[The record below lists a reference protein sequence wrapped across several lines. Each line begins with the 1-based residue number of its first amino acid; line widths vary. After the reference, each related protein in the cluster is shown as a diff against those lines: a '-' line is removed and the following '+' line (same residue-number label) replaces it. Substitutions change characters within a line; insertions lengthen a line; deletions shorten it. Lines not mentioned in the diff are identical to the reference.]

1 MENNHDID
9 KTFNEASKTLEEPA
23 TFPGFDKVWNTV
35 EEKLDKK
42 QNKKKNIPAWIP
54 YGIAASLLIGS
65 GIFYFNDKK
74 ENKNVSQPVMAQNV
88 THDQKDTS
96 SEAPEHILKLDSMVR
111 SNMQKDILPVTAAK
125 IAYEKVPEL
134 YTSPLSSPVFEM
146 NTPASDAASVSEKNR
161 MDTLKRQNLE
171 EVITMGIRKE
181 KSSMINAVASSV
193 KIKESDIS
201 KVADTAEVIYPNSVL
216 SFNEKDKEPEILAY
230 NKEYANK
237 HKAIAP
243 GSGFENKLGRKLDA
257 NMLKGSVSGLN
268 ISSGLGGGVSA
279 SGKAK
284 ISIRGTANSEAHLLI
299 VVNGMYSDSEF
310 FKKLDPNKI
319 ESVQVFKGEKAV
331 HVFGNRAV
339 NGVIVVITKDISRK
353 DRKNLRKLLSNGLLT
368 N

>member
-42 QNKKKNIPAWIP
+42 QDKKKNIPAWIP

-65 GIFYFNDKK
+65 GIFYFNDQK
-74 ENKNVSQPVMAQNV
+74 ENKNTSRPVIAQRAI
-88 THDQKDTS
+88 HDQKDTS
-96 SEAPEHILKLDSMVR
+96 SEVPEHILKLDSIVK
-111 SNMQKDILPVTAAK
+111 SNMQKDILPTTAAK

-134 YTSPLSSPVFEM
+134 YNSPLYEM
-146 NTPASDAASVSEKNR
+146 NAQASDAASVSEKNR
-161 MDTLKRQNLE
+161 MDTVKRQNLE

-181 KSSMINAVASSV
+181 RSSMVNAVASSV
-193 KIKESDIS
+193 KIKQSDLN
-201 KVADTAEVIYPNSVL
+201 KAADTAEVIYPNSVL

-237 HKAIAP
+237 HRAIAP
-243 GSGFENKLGRKLDA
+243 GSGFENKLGSKLDA
-257 NMLKGSVSGLN
+257 NILKGSVSGLN
-268 ISSGLGGGVSA
+268 ISSGLGGVPA
-279 SGKAK
+279 SEKAR
-284 ISIRGTANSEAHLLI
+284 ISIRGTANSEAHPLI
-299 VVNGMYSDSEF
+299 IINGMYSDSEF

>member
-42 QNKKKNIPAWIP
+42 QDKKKNIPAWIP

-65 GIFYFNDKK
+65 GIFYFNDQK
-74 ENKNVSQPVMAQNV
+74 ENKNPSRPVIAQ
-88 THDQKDTS
+88 HAIYDQKDTS
-96 SEAPEHILKLDSMVR
+96 SEVPEHILKLDSMVK
-111 SNMQKDILPVTAAK
+111 SNMQKDVLPVAAAK
-125 IAYEKVPEL
+125 IAYEKVPEP
-134 YTSPLSSPVFEM
+134 YMSPLSSPVYEM
-146 NTPASDAASVSEKNR
+146 KAPASDATSVSEKNR

-181 KSSMINAVASSV
+181 RSSMINAVASSV
-193 KIKESDIS
+193 KIKESDLN
-201 KVADTAEVIYPNSVL
+201 KAADTAEVIYPNSVL

-243 GSGFENKLGRKLDA
+243 GSGFENKLGSKLDA
-257 NMLKGSVSGLN
+257 NILKGSVSGLN
-268 ISSGLGGGVSA
+268 ISSGSGGVAA

-284 ISIRGTANSEAHLLI
+284 ISIRGTANSEARPLI
-299 VVNGMYSDSEF
+299 VVNGMYSDSES

-331 HVFGNRAV
+331 PVFGNRAV

-353 DRKNLRKLLSNGLLT
+353 DRKNLKKLLSNGLLT

>member
-9 KTFNEASKTLEEPA
+9 KTFNEASKTLEEPV

-42 QNKKKNIPAWIP
+42 QNKKKNIPVWIP

-65 GIFYFNDKK
+65 GIFYFNDQK
-74 ENKNVSQPVMAQNV
+74 ENKNASRPVIAQRAI
-88 THDQKDTS
+88 HDQKDTS
-96 SEAPEHILKLDSMVR
+96 SEVPEHILKLDSMVKN
-111 SNMQKDILPVTAAK
+111 NMQKDILPVASAK

-134 YTSPLSSPVFEM
+134 YTSSPVFEM

-181 KSSMINAVASSV
+181 RSSMVNAVASSV
-193 KIKESDIS
+193 KIKESDLN
-201 KVADTAEVIYPNSVL
+201 KAADTAEVIYSNSVL

-243 GSGFENKLGRKLDA
+243 GSGFENKLGSKLDA
-257 NMLKGSVSGLN
+257 NILKGSVSGLN
-268 ISSGLGGGVSA
+268 ISSGSGGVPA

-284 ISIRGTANSEAHLLI
+284 ISIRGTANSEAHPLI
-299 VVNGMYSDSEF
+299 VINGMYSDSEF

-331 HVFGNRAV
+331 PVFGNRAV

-353 DRKNLRKLLSNGLLT
+353 DRKSLKKLLSNGLLT